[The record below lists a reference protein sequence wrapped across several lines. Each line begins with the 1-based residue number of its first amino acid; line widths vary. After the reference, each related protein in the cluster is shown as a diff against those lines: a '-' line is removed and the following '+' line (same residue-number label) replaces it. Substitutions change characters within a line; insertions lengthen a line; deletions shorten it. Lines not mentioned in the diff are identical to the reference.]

1 MSELATGEIES
12 PPKLSRAPHVGVEP
26 FTPPS
31 GAHERRDRAVSM
43 DCGLRAGVP
52 WLLLFL
58 FIFIFDFIGSQ
69 VRQYVILKNCR
80 YRLNEAA
87 LEPAT
92 CARVQQVRQ

>member
-43 DCGLRAGVP
+43 DCGLRAGAP
-52 WLLLFL
+52 
-58 FIFIFDFIGSQ
+58 
-69 VRQYVILKNCR
+69 VRDPKELPLPPQRGGARARHLR
-80 YRLNEAA
+80 PRAA
-87 LEPAT
+87 GAPVVR
-92 CARVQQVRQ
+92 ARHGH